1 MLHLATSTSPSDA
14 GLRDGSL
21 FEGPVRLYFRYFRHA
36 LFNHQAKDNINYYL
50 FAWAHVID
58 ATYVNRRVGAMQPYA
73 EK

>member
-1 MLHLATSTSPSDA
+1 MLHLAASTSPSDA

-21 FEGPVRLYFRYFRHA
+21 FEGPVRLYVRYFRHA
-36 LFNHQAKDNINYYL
+36 LFNQAQDNINYYL

>member
-21 FEGPVRLYFRYFRHA
+21 FEGPVRLYFRYFRHE
-36 LFNHQAKDNINYYL
+36 LFFIKAKDNINYYL

>member
-1 MLHLATSTSPSDA
+1 MLHLAASTFPSDA

-21 FEGPVRLYFRYFRHA
+21 FEGPVRLYFRYSRHA
-36 LFNHQAKDNINYYL
+36 LFNQAKDNINYYI

>member
-1 MLHLATSTSPSDA
+1 MISWGFMVRYNTPVYDSGLMLHSYIYIA
-14 GLRDGSL
+14 
-21 FEGPVRLYFRYFRHA
+21 YI
-36 LFNHQAKDNINYYL
+36 NMDNIYYYL

>member
-1 MLHLATSTSPSDA
+1 MRS
-14 GLRDGSL
+14 LRDGSL

-36 LFNHQAKDNINYYL
+36 LFNQAKDNINYYL